1 MFAEYLYSPTIA
13 GSSEVRMWGIDC
25 QLKLRLEAQPR
36 TDSVEEQDCKLV
48 ELWAFKSSVG
58 CRHAVGVTY
67 E

>member
-1 MFAEYLYSPTIA
+1 
-13 GSSEVRMWGIDC
+13 MWGIDC
-25 QLKLRLEAQPR
+25 QLKLRLKAQPR
-36 TDSVEEQDCKLV
+36 TDFVEEQDCKLV